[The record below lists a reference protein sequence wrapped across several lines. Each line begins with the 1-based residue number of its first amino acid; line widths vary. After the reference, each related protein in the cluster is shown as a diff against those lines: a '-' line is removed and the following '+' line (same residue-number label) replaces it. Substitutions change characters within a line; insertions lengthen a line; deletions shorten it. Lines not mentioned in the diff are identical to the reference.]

1 MTRSPTTQDIS
12 WFLDLAE
19 KGQLN
24 LDPPYQRRSV
34 WSPKDRRYFIDTI
47 LNNYP
52 APPVFLH
59 KTLDDNG
66 RATYHV
72 VDGKQRLQTILMFK
86 DNKLAIPDDFSDV
99 NLRKKKWN
107 ELERATRERFWN
119 YIIIV
124 EFLPDANEAAIRNTF
139 ERINRNSRKLT
150 QQEMRHAKYEGWF
163 VNKVEEESSREE
175 WRTIPVVTA
184 ARSKRMADIQFMSEL
199 FAVIINGEL
208 QGFDQDKLDELYADY
223 EEVAG
228 NDLFVEEEFDQ
239 KLSACKGAVLAMIQ
253 ADPRVREF
261 LKAQGHLYSLWAFIS
276 SLDGPIHDI
285 DGFTTRYLAFL
296 DDVQAKLDDPN
307 APPPA
312 HGDEPYQA
320 AVANYAANIRGAST
334 DKTPRQARHD
344 ALLTVFAPP
353 ISA

>member
-1 MTRSPTTQDIS
+1 
-12 WFLDLAE
+12 
-19 KGQLN
+19 
-24 LDPPYQRRSV
+24 
-34 WSPKDRRYFIDTI
+34 
-47 LNNYP
+47 
-52 APPVFLH
+52 
-59 KTLDDNG
+59 
-66 RATYHV
+66 
-72 VDGKQRLQTILMFK
+72 
-86 DNKLAIPDDFSDV
+86 
-99 NLRKKKWN
+99 
-107 ELERATRERFWN
+107 
-119 YIIIV
+119 
-124 EFLPDANEAAIRNTF
+124 
-139 ERINRNSRKLT
+139 
-150 QQEMRHAKYEGWF
+150 
-163 VNKVEEESSREE
+163 
-175 WRTIPVVTA
+175 
-184 ARSKRMADIQFMSEL
+184 MSEL